1 MKKKIQEL
9 INILNTS
16 NKPLT
21 SNYLA
26 TCLDVSDRSIRTY
39 IKEINQ
45 NETIILS
52 SKEGYTLKKKISFNV
67 KQSFNFASA
76 EDRANYIAL
85 KLVLSED
92 PIDLYDL
99 ADYIYVSYSTIEKD
113 IRTVKNIVQKYNLQV
128 LRKNKKITIIGK
140 DIDKKKFRR
149 LMIENSDTFNS
160 KDILSSL
167 CSSINLNYEKI
178 RNIVKETLKKESLV
192 INDYAITNILT
203 HLIYTIFRMQT
214 KKDKS
219 NSLSLDSAVLTKEN
233 NYVIDILRK
242 IDKNLIH
249 YLTKKELDQ
258 LTILI
263 NCHTASLTKNNDSQM
278 LNETNEYLYFTK
290 KIIEK
295 TNHYYSIDL
304 NDPDF
309 ILYFSL
315 HLENVISRYFLGYKQ
330 DNPFSDKIYI
340 QNPLIYDIAVFVSKE
355 IENNFN
361 VKLTQDE
368 ITFIALHIGAIFE
381 KKQKPSNLYHVG
393 FISNS
398 YYYPNIYQISK
409 LQEYFKNYFTIEIL
423 SDLKNVY
430 THNIDFIINATGYN
444 LNTHIRTINISPLI
458 NKNDIKAI
466 NSFLENFKRTIELAN
481 TDKIYSFFQPDFFEH
496 NHYESN
502 VEQLIQ
508 YMSNKLVS
516 HKMAPPNFVD
526 AVLEREHMTPT
537 SFDNLIAL
545 PHAIEC
551 STYQNCAYV
560 IINDKPMKWGYF
572 YVNIIILLGIEHSK
586 RNQFKDIYSR
596 LIEVLNS
603 SQNVQLLLKKP
614 TYKTLISLLK
624 EQ

>member
-1 MKKKIQEL
+1 MKQKIQEL

-21 SNYLA
+21 ANYLS
-26 TCLDVSDRSIRTY
+26 TCLGVSDRSIRTY
-39 IKEINQ
+39 IKEINH
-45 NETIILS
+45 NEIIILS
-52 SKEGYTLKKKISFNV
+52 SKEGYTLKKKISLNS

-113 IRTVKNIVQKYNLQV
+113 LRTVKNIIQKYNLQI
-128 LRKNKKITIIGK
+128 LRKNKRITVIGM
-140 DIDKKKFRR
+140 DADKKKFRR
-149 LMIENSDTFNS
+149 LMIQNSDNFNS

-167 CSSINLNYEKI
+167 CSSINLNYENI
-178 RNIVKETLKKESLV
+178 RNIVNETLRKESLV

-214 KKDKS
+214 KNDKS
-219 NSLSLDSAVLTKEN
+219 NSINLDSAVLTKEN
-233 NYVIDILRK
+233 VYVIDILKK
-242 IDKNLIH
+242 IDRNLIQ

-263 NCHTASLTKNNDSQM
+263 KCHTASLTKNNDSQII
-278 LNETNEYLYFTK
+278 NETNEYLDFTK

-295 TNHYYSIDL
+295 TKHYYNIDL

-315 HLENVISRYFLGYKQ
+315 HLKNIISRYFLGYRQ

-340 QNPLIYDIAVFVSKE
+340 QNPLIYDIAVFVSKK
-355 IENNFN
+355 IEKNFS
-361 VKLTQDE
+361 VKLNQDE

-381 KKQKPSNLYHVG
+381 KKQKPSNLYHAG
-393 FISNS
+393 FISNF
-398 YYYPNIYQISK
+398 YYYSNIYQITK
-409 LQEYFKNYFTIEIL
+409 LQEYFRSDFTVEIL
-423 SDLKNVY
+423 SDLENIY
-430 THNIDFIINATGYN
+430 THNIDFIINATGYD
-444 LNTHIRTINISPLI
+444 LNIQIRTINISPLI
-458 NKNDIKAI
+458 DKNDIKTI
-466 NSFLENFKRTIELAN
+466 TNFLEVFKRTTGIVN
-481 TDKIYSFFQPDFFEH
+481 TDSIYSFFKSELFEH
-496 NHYESN
+496 NHYENN
-502 VEQLIQ
+502 VDQLIQ
-508 YMSNKLVS
+508 YMSNKLVN
-516 HKMAPPNFVD
+516 HKIAPPSFVN

-537 SFDNLIAL
+537 SFDNLVAL

-614 TYKTLISLLK
+614 TYQTLLSLLK
-624 EQ
+624 E